1 MNAHIIKGWN
11 TALGFVEHFPSADP
25 RSSCPSQ
32 TKKKKREYMQVQ
44 RVSSPLQMLQQV
56 RQAWGLLHNGHLLS
70 EFWSLE
76 FWHQVFPLNPGTIQ
90 AVLPSPSYI
99 QAQNLTVLPPT
110 DVFWNAHSCLSVCP
124 SVGPGVFGAPTQ
136 IPPPPSL
143 ESSQTLFWDSGQIPS
158 LPASHSSVHA
168 LSSPCSPYCPQGHCP
183 PPSPPGLSPGL
194 QLWTTPC

>member
-1 MNAHIIKGWN
+1 MAVHSSILAWRIPGTEEPGGLQAIGSLQTGLKWLNMNALNMFMFMLCSWLNMNIIKGWN
-11 TALGFVEHFPSADP
+11 TELGFVEHFPSADP

-32 TKKKKREYMQVQ
+32 TKKREHMKVQ

-56 RQAWGLLHNGHLLS
+56 WQTWGLLHNGHLLS

-110 DVFWNAHSCLSVCP
+110 DVFCNAHSCLFVCP
-124 SVGPGVFGAPTQ
+124 SVGPGVFGSSYSDSTSS
-136 IPPPPSL
+136 IPR
-143 ESSQTLFWDSGQIPS
+143 E
-158 LPASHSSVHA
+158 
-168 LSSPCSPYCPQGHCP
+168 
-183 PPSPPGLSPGL
+183 
-194 QLWTTPC
+194 